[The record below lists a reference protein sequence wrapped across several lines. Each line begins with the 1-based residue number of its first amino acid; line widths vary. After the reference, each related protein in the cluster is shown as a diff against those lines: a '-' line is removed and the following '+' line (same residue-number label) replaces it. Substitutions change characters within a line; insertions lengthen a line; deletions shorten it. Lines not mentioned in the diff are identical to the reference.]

1 MVKSPFFFSAKIHT
15 PIIWVTFFWASLC
28 TLISEGKWVSTAHF
42 CRNLKLLLVLTMNL
56 LWCKNRSW
64 NKFRSLKNN
73 VPSMFWTDSNE
84 GRILHC
90 GLWYFLVCKH
100 AFHYFEQSIDISQ
113 SLVQNLIRLILHQS
127 LSLFSYS
134 NLQNKNVSLET
145 TNFDYI
151 EINIIKIWQIYQRLP
166 CVCVDLIISVAIKTR
181 NIDVISTTASFEK
194 KHR

>member
-1 MVKSPFFFSAKIHT
+1 MIKSPFFLSAKIHT
-15 PIIWVTFFWASLC
+15 PIIRVTFFRASFC
-28 TLISEGKWVSTAHF
+28 TIISEGKWVSTAHF
-42 CRNLKLLLVLTMNL
+42 CRNLKVLFVLTMNL

-73 VPSMFWTDSNE
+73 IPSMFWTDSNE

-151 EINIIKIWQIYQRLP
+151 
-166 CVCVDLIISVAIKTR
+166 A
-181 NIDVISTTASFEK
+181 
-194 KHR
+194 